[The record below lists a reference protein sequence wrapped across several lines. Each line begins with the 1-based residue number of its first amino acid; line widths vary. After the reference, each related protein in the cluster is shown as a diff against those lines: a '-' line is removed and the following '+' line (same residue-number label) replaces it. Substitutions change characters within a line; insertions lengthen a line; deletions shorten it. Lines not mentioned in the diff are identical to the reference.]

1 MDISRYVFPSPCIMV
16 NFLKKVMHFPPVQ
29 SGFEIVEV
37 DGKRLRGKSQSEA
50 THLVAE
56 AFNNTNQT
64 MTFIVI
70 PTK

>member
-1 MDISRYVFPSPCIMV
+1 MHNNFEKSDAFSPIQ
-16 NFLKKVMHFPPVQ
+16 P
-29 SGFEIVEV
+29 GFEIVEV